1 MPNTISLLRNAHKFQ
16 LDIIHYSTIYNS
28 TSTLALKHI
37 PTSIPCTRLQK
48 ALLINR
54 IPEAEMLS
62 FSYDA
67 IIVGTILL
75 FMHSQGNSVSLPKPF
90 LKNIDAPL
98 TRYPRFGILT
108 FVANRYLQSPR
119 LVLHVKCI
127 EFNWILT
134 SGQGESPQAL
144 GRKFK
149 SFITCVTFR

>member
-1 MPNTISLLRNAHKFQ
+1 MPNTILLLRNAHKFQ
-16 LDIIHYSTIYNS
+16 LDIIHYSTIIRLPHLLSNIFLPQSHVLVYKKPLLINLRPNIFLPQS
-28 TSTLALKHI
+28 HALVYRK
-37 PTSIPCTRLQK
+37 P
-48 ALLINR
+48 LLINR

-75 FMHSQGNSVSLPKPF
+75 IMHSQGNSVSLPKPF

-119 LVLHVKCI
+119 LV
-127 EFNWILT
+127 
-134 SGQGESPQAL
+134 
-144 GRKFK
+144 
-149 SFITCVTFR
+149 